1 MPERQKVTQL
11 QLIGT
16 YAEDL
21 QRITTGGRLK
31 DSKKKKKI
39 LCYCRN
45 RSYGSHFNYRE
56 GPLIPQ
62 AAGEQL

>member
-31 DSKKKKKI
+31 DSKKKKKFCVI
-39 LCYCRN
+39 A
-45 RSYGSHFNYRE
+45 E
-56 GPLIPQ
+56 TEAM
-62 AAGEQL
+62 AAISITGRGH